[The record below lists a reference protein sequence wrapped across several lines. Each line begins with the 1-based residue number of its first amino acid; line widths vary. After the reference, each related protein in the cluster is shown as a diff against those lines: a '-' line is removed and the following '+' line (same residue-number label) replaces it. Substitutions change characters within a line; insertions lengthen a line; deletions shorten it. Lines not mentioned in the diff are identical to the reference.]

1 MPRQIMYESIK
12 VVPEELAGAMEV
24 AQAHLGQRQ
33 PPVEVEFAR
42 EGYSPGEFVETMNL
56 MDGQRCETPRRQELA
71 IGEVAVRYGSAN
83 VRINRNFTD
92 LAHKILH
99 DKESNADSRSRLKN
113 SGMRDVIRPRADRPN
128 IAQPAMA
135 AVSMTGMR
143 ADSENWRSTG
153 QKRPDKDRRGGW

>member
-1 MPRQIMYESIK
+1 MYESIK

-56 MDGQRCETPRRQELA
+56 MDGQRCETPRRRELA
-71 IGEVAVRYGSAN
+71 IGEVAVRYGSDN
-83 VRINRNFTD
+83 VRKNRIFTD

-99 DKESNADSRSRLKN
+99 DEASTADSRSRVKK
-113 SGMRDVIRPRADRPN
+113 SEMSSVFRPRTDRPV
-128 IAQPAMA
+128 IAAQPSMA

-153 QKRPDKDRRGGW
+153 QQRPAQERRGGW